1 MSQDECIIKLE
12 NVSKD
17 LKKKRVL
24 SDISAS
30 IYKGKVYGF
39 IGSNGS
45 GKTMLLRAIAGLL
58 YINKGTVDR
67 IDPAPTMGVIIE
79 NPGFLISYTGYE
91 NLQMLAAIRNIIGE
105 KEIQTTLL
113 QVGLDPKDRRKVK
126 EYSLGM
132 KQRLAVAQAIMENPD
147 VLILDKPFRVLD
159 EERIKTIRTLLEAYN
174 RAGGTIFLS
183 SHDPEDISLLCH
195 HVYMMQEGKMT
206 QMK

>member
-1 MSQDECIIKLE
+1 
-12 NVSKD
+12 
-17 LKKKRVL
+17 
-24 SDISAS
+24 
-30 IYKGKVYGF
+30 
-39 IGSNGS
+39 
-45 GKTMLLRAIAGLL
+45 
-58 YINKGTVDR
+58 
-67 IDPAPTMGVIIE
+67 
-79 NPGFLISYTGYE
+79 
-91 NLQMLAAIRNIIGE
+91 MLAAIRNIIGE

-147 VLILDKPFRVLD
+147 VLILDEPFRGLD
-159 EERIKTIRTLLEAYN
+159 VEGVKTIRTLLEAYN